1 MVAKYF
7 LLKGLFGVLGLV
19 FVFFVVFFFLAS
31 CRASRRLGVDQLCS
45 KRADHSQLFLLATS
59 GISGGPAAARFASP
73 RTKLAK

>member
-19 FVFFVVFFFLAS
+19 FVLFFFLAS
-31 CRASRRLGVDQLCS
+31 CRASRRLGFDQLCS
-45 KRADHSQLFLLATS
+45 KRADHSQLFLLTTS
-59 GISGGPAAARFASP
+59 GISGGPAAARFTSP